1 MVRHEDSKKKKKTK
15 GQPFCRSGKLTCRK
29 RPESSKMG
37 MRAEVNTPFWALDSS
52 SCDSRDSIWCLCC
65 WDFLL
70 ASWSFLAR
78 SVWPEISEDLLLLPE
93 LAHRVLRHL
102 AEAGE
107 QGERPNAADRRRF
120 RGRRAAGL
128 RTLAGA
134 AILIAG
140 VLWLGLDVEPVWPGW
155 IAAAGGFAL
164 TLWAASPFRQRP
176 THRRAKSSPR

>member
-78 SVWPEISEDLLLLPE
+78 SVWPEISEERSFRAALCLPKAARDPLSCILRISSSCILREPICSSLLVSSASSWIE
-93 LAHRVLRHL
+93 KK
-102 AEAGE
+102 
-107 QGERPNAADRRRF
+107 
-120 RGRRAAGL
+120 RRARESQGQTTAGL
-128 RTLAGA
+128 
-134 AILIAG
+134 
-140 VLWLGLDVEPVWPGW
+140 VL
-155 IAAAGGFAL
+155 
-164 TLWAASPFRQRP
+164 PFFFFWEEE
-176 THRRAKSSPR
+176 